1 MDTHNN
7 MAHLLVVKNRNW
19 GLSCFNKVNTHIDW
33 YIWMETESTLNIEVK
48 NEVFEEIEFIQ
59 TMSQIAC
66 ESLQNIYKEK
76 LIKVLNW
83 LLQNNE
89 EDVIHYK
96 PFIWNDRIED
106 FITYQE
112 ELRN

>member
-7 MAHLLVVKNRNW
+7 MVDLLVVKDRNW
-19 GLSCFNKVNTHIDW
+19 GLSCFNKANTHIDW
-33 YIWMETESTLNIEVK
+33 YVWMETEATLNIPIK
-48 NEVFEEIEFIQ
+48 DEVFDEIEFNQ
-59 TMSQIAC
+59 KMSQISC
-66 ESLQNIYKEK
+66 ESLQETYKVK
-76 LIKVLNW
+76 LNKILNW

-96 PFIWNDRIED
+96 PFIWNDRLED
-106 FITYQE
+106 FITYKE